1 MAESGVSGRFF
12 KDILNEMH
20 ALGLPRRGSKAL
32 DADFLLWAPKAPGLF
47 FQHAT
52 SVTCG
57 DETISTHVRLYVH
70 TATCPH
76 VHMGAC
82 ARVRMSTSTSVQRC
96 TCTHV
101 HTYTCTHVGKFTCAN
116 VHMYTGT
123 QVHIHT
129 WTHIHIYTS
138 RHLPLY
144 TVHMC
149 TCTHLHMYT
158 CAHVHMC
165 TRAHG
170 FNMNNRSS
178 PLGRNSIYQR
188 HLGQNRNTCLECC
201 QGTLCSTTHK
211 SAAWT

>member
-1 MAESGVSGRFF
+1 MAESGVSGPSF

-32 DADFLLWAPKAPGLF
+32 DADFLLWAPKAPDLF

-82 ARVRMSTSTSVQRC
+82 THVRMSTSTSVQRC

-101 HTYTCTHVGKFTCAN
+101 HTYTCTYVGMF
-116 VHMYTGT
+116 
-123 QVHIHT
+123 
-129 WTHIHIYTS
+129 
-138 RHLPLY
+138 
-144 TVHMC
+144 
-149 TCTHLHMYT
+149 T
-158 CAHVHMC
+158 CAHVHMYTGAHVHKC

-178 PLGRNSIYQR
+178 SMLQELGRNSIYQR
-188 HLGQNRNTCLECC
+188 HLGQNRNTCPECC
-201 QGTLCSTTHK
+201 QGTHCSTTHK

>member
-1 MAESGVSGRFF
+1 MLWGTHVGVRRLLMPTFF
-12 KDILNEMH
+12 CRNL
-20 ALGLPRRGSKAL
+20 R
-32 DADFLLWAPKAPGLF
+32 APKAPGLF

-52 SVTCG
+52 SVTCMCTSG
-57 DETISTHVRLYVH
+57 DETISTPVRLYVH

-116 VHMYTGT
+116 A
-123 QVHIHT
+123 

-170 FNMNNRSS
+170 VNMNNRSS
-178 PLGRNSIYQR
+178 SMLQPLGRNSIYQR